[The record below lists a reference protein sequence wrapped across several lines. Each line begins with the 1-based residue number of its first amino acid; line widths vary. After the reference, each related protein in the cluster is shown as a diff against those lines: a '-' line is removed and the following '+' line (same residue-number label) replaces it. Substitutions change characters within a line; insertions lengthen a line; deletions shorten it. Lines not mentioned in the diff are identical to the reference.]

1 MAVEPGKIV
10 YTQFLND
17 DGGIEADVTITRIS
31 LDEFLIVTPAATI
44 QKDLNLIKDHIPD
57 KAHCFAYDT
66 TSSEAVLSIMGPDA
80 RKFLQPLILE
90 SLENDQFPFGQA
102 KEIEIGMSIARA
114 HRISYVGELGWEI
127 YISSDMAAYVFEEIM
142 QRSKEMPIKLCGL
155 HSLDSC
161 RIEKAYRHYGHDI
174 SSEDN
179 IIEAGLGFAVK
190 TQKSKGKFG
199 DFIGKNSVEIKKQE
213 GVEKRLMQFVLND
226 SDPLLFHN
234 EPIIKNDKIVGY
246 LTSGNFGHH
255 LGAAVGMGYVECN
268 ERGESLSLIHI

>member
-1 MAVEPGKIV
+1 MYKR
-10 YTQFLND
+10 Q
-17 DGGIEADVTITRIS
+17 
-31 LDEFLIVTPAATI
+31 TPAATI
-44 QKDLNLIKDHIPD
+44 QKDLNWIKDHIPD

-90 SLENDQFPFGQA
+90 SLDNDEFPFGYA

-127 YISSDMAAYVFEEIM
+127 YISSDMAAHVFEEIM
-142 QRSKEMPIKLCGL
+142 QRSTEMPIKLCGL

-179 IIEAGLGFAVK
+179 IVEAGLGFAVK

-199 DFIGKNSVEIKKQE
+199 DFIGKNSVEIKKQ
-213 GVEKRLMQFVLND
+213 KVLKKD
-226 SDPLLFHN
+226 
-234 EPIIKNDKIVGY
+234 
-246 LTSGNFGHH
+246 
-255 LGAAVGMGYVECN
+255 
-268 ERGESLSLIHI
+268 